1 MIKKKFGDK
10 NMIWMNFIFAF
21 IIALI
26 LTFIFA
32 NLLGRKGP
40 WENNFLF
47 FIVIFLGAS
56 SGGLWLK
63 PVGPV
68 ISGSYIMNF
77 ILAGLILAI
86 IISSASPVNKK
97 ERSEKSEIKTKKEFE
112 NEKKKRRIE
121 IDVLLSILIFL
132 LALSVLLGYSMN

>member
-1 MIKKKFGDK
+1 
-10 NMIWMNFIFAF
+10 MIWMNFIFAF

-26 LTFIFA
+26 LTFIFS

-47 FIVIFLGAS
+47 FVVIFLGAS
-56 SGGLWLK
+56 AGSLWLK

-77 ILAGLILAI
+77 IIAGLILAI
-86 IISSASPVNKK
+86 LIASASPANKK
-97 ERSEKSEIKTKKEFE
+97 ENIEKAELKTKSEFE
-112 NEKKKRRIE
+112 DEKKKRRIK
-121 IDVLLSILIFL
+121 IDVLL
-132 LALSVLLGYSMN
+132 